1 MYRIESYD
9 QIISSLIKRKILDSN
24 FLYFNTT
31 DEIIRFHSIRYNIQP
46 FQIKFDNDDYIVL
59 NNKLGEKFSTIG
71 KIIGIMEFKN
81 V

>member
-1 MYRIESYD
+1 MYKIESYD
-9 QIISSLIKRKILDSN
+9 QIISSLVKKKILDSN

-31 DEIIRFHSIRYNIQP
+31 DEIIRFHSIRYNIQSV
-46 FQIKFDNDDYIVL
+46 QIKFDNDDYIIL

-71 KIIGIMEFKN
+71 KIIGIIEFNN